1 MKTRLYL
8 RLIPA
13 LIGAALTTLSVRADV
28 VYVTSNTS
36 NCTAT
41 AVCGNAVNPDFNING
56 TPVFND
62 NALSSY
68 TSALASTPDK
78 PLNAGGA
85 RFFSNS
91 FSNTAPDLGVTISP
105 TLAVTGGVYRV
116 SHVFSS
122 TANNV
127 STDIIVGVTNTDGCT
142 ISFDESVR
150 FQRSFGQPAP
160 QQWQL
165 LGFLTN
171 NADTATP
178 AITFYYK
185 SGVVSAGAQARLLMD
200 TFRFTLYEPC
210 TDVPTVGVTGPL
222 ATNLSTVVVTGV
234 TNATEITVYQ
244 DSGSGMVEIGSK
256 TTDITDGNNTITVSG
271 LVRGAQV
278 AATQTVGGQEGCVPP
293 SGVLVGGGANP
304 TLRIALTIRDTTNTT
319 ATIGEPAATA
329 GQPNLHFL
337 GATTV
342 SGGAPVDAA
351 VVYPSNDWQTVTFS
365 TERQFV
371 GNASNAVGT
380 VAGPG
385 VYNPNDSVEIRVYAF
400 RTVPETG
407 TLIYSRVEA
416 QSAAVTSNDVFAVN
430 WTWTAAPDAEGYRIL
445 RSINSFGY
453 VEFVDVF
460 GVNNLTDDN
469 FIWQVGDTVTP
480 KSAQLGSSIQW
491 NPAVGNPNS
500 LTGSWGALES
510 INFVIDNLE
519 DTGPF
524 DLYVDNIQNGSTVF
538 QTFEEATAG
547 QSGYGFQPPS
557 FSGTT
562 SANIMTAPNLSQV
575 SDLTADTGGQ
585 SLRVRFQ
592 WNGLTATKW
601 LRLTTASAA
610 PASNPYLNLDEP
622 ISFRLLLLP
631 VGATP
636 PQPLA
641 LTISQFGT
649 DTVLDWPGTHTLQAA
664 SAITGTF
671 TNVPGV
677 TAGPYT
683 NTFTEPQKFFR
694 LVD

>member
-1 MKTRLYL
+1 
-8 RLIPA
+8 
-13 LIGAALTTLSVRADV
+13 
-28 VYVTSNTS
+28 
-36 NCTAT
+36 
-41 AVCGNAVNPDFNING
+41 
-56 TPVFND
+56 
-62 NALSSY
+62 
-68 TSALASTPDK
+68 
-78 PLNAGGA
+78 
-85 RFFSNS
+85 
-91 FSNTAPDLGVTISP
+91 
-105 TLAVTGGVYRV
+105 
-116 SHVFSS
+116 
-122 TANNV
+122 
-127 STDIIVGVTNTDGCT
+127 
-142 ISFDESVR
+142 
-150 FQRSFGQPAP
+150 
-160 QQWQL
+160 
-165 LGFLTN
+165 
-171 NADTATP
+171 
-178 AITFYYK
+178 
-185 SGVVSAGAQARLLMD
+185 
-200 TFRFTLYEPC
+200 
-210 TDVPTVGVTGPL
+210 
-222 ATNLSTVVVTGV
+222 
-234 TNATEITVYQ
+234 
-244 DSGSGMVEIGSK
+244 
-256 TTDITDGNNTITVSG
+256 
-271 LVRGAQV
+271 
-278 AATQTVGGQEGCVPP
+278 
-293 SGVLVGGGANP
+293 
-304 TLRIALTIRDTTNTT
+304 
-319 ATIGEPAATA
+319 
-329 GQPNLHFL
+329 
-337 GATTV
+337 
-342 SGGAPVDAA
+342 
-351 VVYPSNDWQTVTFS
+351 
-365 TERQFV
+365 
-371 GNASNAVGT
+371 
-380 VAGPG
+380 
-385 VYNPNDSVEIRVYAF
+385 
-400 RTVPETG
+400 
-407 TLIYSRVEA
+407 
-416 QSAAVTSNDVFAVN
+416 VN

-445 RSINSFGY
+445 RNINSFGY

-469 FIWQVGDTVTP
+469 FIWQAGDTVTP

-500 LTGSWGALES
+500 LTGTWGALES

-575 SDLTADTGGQ
+575 SDLTADTGSQ

-641 LTISQFGT
+641 LTITQFGS

-677 TAGPYT
+677 TTGPYT